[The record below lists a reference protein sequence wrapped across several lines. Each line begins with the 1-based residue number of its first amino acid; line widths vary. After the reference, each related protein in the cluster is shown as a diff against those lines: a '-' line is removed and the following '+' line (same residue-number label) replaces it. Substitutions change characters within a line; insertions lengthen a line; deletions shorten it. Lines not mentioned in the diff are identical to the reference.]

1 MNDATDALSGSPSS
15 PGNRRP
21 AVIDGRA
28 AAPGGAMADAEFDF
42 LARLVHGRTGIM
54 VRPEKRQMLCSR
66 LERRVRALRLSGFA
80 AYCDHLESDL
90 GAAEIEEL
98 VNAVTT
104 NLTHFFREKHHFDH
118 LAKHALPA
126 VRRRLE
132 AERSR
137 RLRIWSAGCSTGQEP
152 YSIAMTMLA
161 HGSEIAKWDARILAS
176 DVDSSV
182 VEHASAGRYP
192 ADQADG
198 IPETYRKRFTRRLRD
213 GTLEMAEELKRH
225 IAFKP
230 LNLIE
235 PWPVKGPFQ
244 IIFCRNV
251 VIYFDKPTQ
260 AVLFDRFA
268 ELMPIGGWL
277 YIGHSES
284 LFKVTDRFRLI
295 GSTIYQKV
303 A

>member
-1 MNDATDALSGSPSS
+1 M
-15 PGNRRP
+15 RP
-21 AVIDGRA
+21 DSTLGDRKPP
-28 AAPGGAMADAEFDF
+28 APGARPMPPVGASMADDQFAF

-66 LERRVRALRLSGFA
+66 LDKRLRALGLRDFA
-80 AYCDHLESDL
+80 AYCDYLESDL
-90 GAAEIEEL
+90 GPVELAEL

-104 NLTHFFREKHHFDH
+104 NLTHFFRERHHFEH

-126 VRRRLE
+126 AMQSLE
-132 AERSR
+132 ARRSR

-152 YSIAMTMLA
+152 YSIAMTLLA
-161 HGSEIAKWDARILAS
+161 QAAGIQSWDARILAT

-182 VEHASAGRYP
+182 IDHALAGRYE
-192 ADQADG
+192 ADQSDG
-198 IPETYRKRFTRRLRD
+198 VPESYRKRFCRRPRD
-213 GTLEMAEELKRH
+213 GALEMADELRRC
-225 IAFKP
+225 IAFKQ
-230 LNLIE
+230 LNLME
-235 PWPVKGPFQ
+235 PWPVKGPFE

-260 AVLFDRFA
+260 ATLFDRFA
-268 ELMPIGGWL
+268 ALMPVGGWL

-284 LFKVTDRFRLI
+284 LFKVTERFRLV
-295 GSTIYQKV
+295 GGTTYQKV